1 MRVLFTCIGGPGHLN
16 PLLPVS
22 RAVADR
28 GHEVL
33 WATSGSLRGL
43 VEAAG
48 FPFHQLGSAPPDDAP
63 ATRGPLL
70 VPDVQRSEEE
80 VREGFTRRGTRTRL
94 PLVRALVSEWRPD
107 LLVCDEFDF
116 ATMLVAEE
124 AGLPQASVLV
134 TAAGVQIRPDVVGEP
149 LREIRAD
156 LGLPEDPDLTML
168 GRHLRLSPF
177 PPSFRAPD
185 AWLSGTEHAFRP
197 PLPDPATPRPHD
209 RPLVYFTL
217 GTEFALESGDLF
229 ERVLAGLRDLPV
241 RVLMTVGRHVD
252 PAEFGPQPDHV
263 RIARYVPQDEVLADC
278 ALVVSHGGSG
288 TVVGALAHGKP
299 MVLTPMGADQPMNA
313 ERCTA
318 LGVGRALDPVTATPA
333 EVRATVAEV
342 LGDPAYRLSAERLR
356 DELAALP
363 GPDHAAVL
371 LEGLVSRTAR

>member
-43 VEAAG
+43 VETAG
-48 FPFHQLGSAPPDDAP
+48 FPFHQLGSSPSPAP

-70 VPDVQRSEEE
+70 VPDIQRSEEE
-80 VREGFTRRGTRTRL
+80 VREGFTRLGTRARL

-107 LLVCDEFDF
+107 LVVCDEFDF
-116 ATMLVAEE
+116 ASMLVAEE
-124 AGLPQASVLV
+124 AGLPHASVLV
-134 TAAGVQIRPDVVGEP
+134 TATGVQIRPDVVGEP
-149 LREIRAD
+149 LHEIRAEC
-156 LGLPEDPDLTML
+156 GLPEDPELTML

-185 AWLSGTEHAFRP
+185 AWRFGTEHAFRP
-197 PLPDPATPRPHD
+197 PMPAALSSGS
-209 RPLVYFTL
+209 PLVYFTL

-241 RVLMTVGRHVD
+241 RVLMTVGRHID
-252 PAEFGPQPDHV
+252 PAEFGPQPEHV
-263 RIARYVPQDEVLADC
+263 RIARYVPQEEVLADC
-278 ALVVSHGGSG
+278 TLVVSHGGSG
-288 TVVGALAHGKP
+288 TVIGALAHGKP

-313 ERCTA
+313 DRCEA
-318 LGVGRALDPVTATPA
+318 LGVGRTLDPVTVTPA
-333 EVRATVAEV
+333 EVRATVSEV
-342 LGDPAYRLSAERLR
+342 LADPGYRRSAERLR
-356 DELAALP
+356 AEMAALP
-363 GPDHAAVL
+363 GPDHAADL
-371 LEGLVSRTAR
+371 LEALVRCTAR